1 MPGKDC
7 RMARPKFEATKAQIE
22 GAYEAAKKGLTD
34 EEIARAIKV
43 RLGTFKKHKD
53 QFIDVLKKG
62 REEGLPVI
70 IDDLQNALLK
80 KACGYEYTE
89 VHKKKNE
96 KGKVIERRE
105 IKKYYPPDTL
115 SLIFTL
121 CNLEPMRYRSVNRV
135 PTAGS
140 NENEPTVEELFS
152 EMAETT
158 PTPYAIP
165 PANNT
170 DQV

>member
-1 MPGKDC
+1 
-7 RMARPKFEATKAQIE
+7 MARPKFEATKAQID

-43 RLGTFKKHKD
+43 RPGTFKKHKD
-53 QFIDVLKKG
+53 QFIDALKKG
-62 REEGLPVI
+62 REEGIPI
-70 IDDLQNALLK
+70 IVDDLQSALLK
-80 KACGYEYTE
+80 KACGFEYTE
-89 VHKKKNE
+89 VHEKKDGKGNVVE
-96 KGKVIERRE
+96 KRR
-105 IKKYYPPDTL
+105 ITKLYPPDTL

-121 CNLEPMRYRSVNRV
+121 CNLEPMRFRSVNRV

-170 DQV
+170 DPV

>member
-1 MPGKDC
+1 
-7 RMARPKFEATKAQIE
+7 MARPKFEATKAQIE
-22 GAYEAAKKGLTD
+22 GAYEAAKKGFTD
-34 EEIARAIKV
+34 EEIAKAIQV
-43 RLGTFKKHKD
+43 RPGTFKKHKD
-53 QFIDVLKKG
+53 QFIDALKKG
-62 REEGLPVI
+62 REEGIPVI
-70 IDDLQNALLK
+70 VDDLQNALLK
-80 KACGYEYTE
+80 KACGFEYTE
-89 VHKKKNE
+89 IHEKKDGKGNVLE
-96 KGKVIERRE
+96 KRTV
-105 IKKYYPPDTL
+105 KKYQAPDAL

-121 CNLEPMRYRSVNRV
+121 CNLDPVRFRSVNRV
-135 PTAGS
+135 PSAGS